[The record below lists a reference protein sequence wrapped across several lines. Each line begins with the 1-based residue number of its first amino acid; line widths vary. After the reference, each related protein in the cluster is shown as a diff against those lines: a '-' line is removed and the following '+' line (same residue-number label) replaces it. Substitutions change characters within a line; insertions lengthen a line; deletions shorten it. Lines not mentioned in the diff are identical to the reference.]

1 VSSVAQVLD
10 DGRLTADFQPIVTLD
25 DGAVVGY
32 EALCRGP
39 SRRELPR
46 SLFAQARQSGRL
58 EELDA
63 KCRSAAF
70 DCAVKAGI
78 AAPMSLFV
86 NVEPEMLGDH
96 TVDELLALAGTAPY
110 GVQLIVEVTE
120 RALAARPAKLLAA
133 VQRLRE
139 SGWRLALD
147 DVGADDISL
156 AFMPLLRPEVVKL
169 DLRLVQ
175 QRPTPAIAGIVNAA
189 NAYAE
194 RTGTVILAEGIET
207 AEHLNVAA
215 AMGAR
220 LGQGWLFGPPEP
232 GLRSGLPGSRLALPG
247 MEVPGS
253 AGASP
258 FACLPRATVLR
269 RSTKPLLVEVS
280 KHLERKAAL
289 EGAAC
294 IVIASF
300 QEARYFTPGTGRR
313 YQEMATQL
321 AFVSV
326 LGEGMPSEPVA
337 GVRGIALDADDP
349 VRAEWDVVV
358 LTPHFAAALL
368 ARDLDQSDVPQD
380 ERTFEFTLTYDRDVV
395 IAATRSLLS
404 RECATGS

>member
-1 VSSVAQVLD
+1 MSLIAHVLD
-10 DGRLTADFQPIVTLD
+10 DGLLTAEFQPIVTLD

-46 SLFAQARQSGRL
+46 SLFAQARMAGRL
-58 EELDA
+58 GELDA
-63 KCRSAAF
+63 KCRNAAF
-70 DCAVKAGI
+70 DCAINAGI

-86 NVEPEMLGDH
+86 NVEPEQLDDR
-96 TVDELLALAGTAPY
+96 TVDELLALAGTAPD
-110 GVQLIVEVTE
+110 GVQLILEVTE
-120 RALAARPAKLLAA
+120 RALASRPAKLLAA
-133 VQRLRE
+133 VERLRE
-139 SGWRLALD
+139 SDWRLALD

-156 AFMPLLRPEVVKL
+156 AFMSLLRPEVVKL

-194 RTGTVILAEGIET
+194 QTGAVILAEGIET
-207 AEHLNVAA
+207 AEHLGVAA

-220 LGQGWLFGPPEP
+220 LGQGWLFGPPDP
-232 GLRSGLPGSRLALPG
+232 SLLSGLPGSRLPLPG

-253 AGASP
+253 PGASP
-258 FACLPRATVLR
+258 FACLPESTVLR

-280 KHLERKAAL
+280 KHLERKATL
-289 EGAAC
+289 EGEAC

-300 QEARYFTPGTGRR
+300 QEARYFTPGTARR
-313 YQEMATQL
+313 YQEL
-321 AFVSV
+321 ARHLAYVSV
-326 LGEGMPSEPVA
+326 IGEDMPTEPVA
-337 GVRGIALDADDP
+337 GVRGIALNADDP

-368 ARDLDQSDVPQD
+368 ARDLDDSVVRED
-380 ERTFEFTLTYDRDVV
+380 ERAFEFTVTYNRDVV

-404 RECATGS
+404 RECPLAD

>member
-1 VSSVAQVLD
+1 MSSVAHVLD
-10 DGRLTADFQPIVTLD
+10 DGLLTADFQPIVTLD

-46 SLFAQARQSGRL
+46 SLFAEARRSGRL
-58 EELDA
+58 GELDA

-86 NVEPEMLGDH
+86 NVEPEMLGDK
-96 TVDELLALAGTAPY
+96 TVDELLALAGTAPD
-110 GVQLIVEVTE
+110 GVQLVVEVTE
-120 RALAARPAKLLAA
+120 RALASHPARLLAA

-220 LGQGWLFGPPEP
+220 LGQGWLFGPPERS
-232 GLRSGLPGSRLALPG
+232 LRSGLPGSRLALPG

-258 FACLPRATVLR
+258 FACLPDATVLR

-300 QEARYFTPGTGRR
+300 QEARFFSPGTGRR
-313 YQEMATQL
+313 YQEMATRL

-326 LGEGMPSEPVA
+326 LGEDMPSEPAA
-337 GVRGIALDADDP
+337 GVRGIALAADDP

-368 ARDLDQSDVPQD
+368 ARDLDHSDVPED